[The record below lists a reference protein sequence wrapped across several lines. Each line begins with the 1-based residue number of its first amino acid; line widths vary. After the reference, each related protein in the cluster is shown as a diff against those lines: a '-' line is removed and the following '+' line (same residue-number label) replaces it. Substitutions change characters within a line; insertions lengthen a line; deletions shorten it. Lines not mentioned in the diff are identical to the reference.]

1 MLCATVRRGDLARDP
16 AEGKRG
22 RAAKDAGAASSAA
35 ADYVLL
41 CRIQPGWPLN
51 LDALFLVQS
60 NIVLVQSFFSG
71 MDIPIWPFCCGFSLP
86 CDGLSAVACMKRKL
100 VVRHFN

>member
-1 MLCATVRRGDLARDP
+1 GEGKRFHRIEEGKRKGKTSGGHPSRRRPRARAVLVLCATVRRGDLARDP

-41 CRIQPGWPLN
+41 CRIQPG
-51 LDALFLVQS
+51 FLSVYY
-60 NIVLVQSFFSG
+60 FSG
-71 MDIPIWPFCCGFSLP
+71 LP
-86 CDGLSAVACMKRKL
+86 ERWHLL
-100 VVRHFN
+100 VK